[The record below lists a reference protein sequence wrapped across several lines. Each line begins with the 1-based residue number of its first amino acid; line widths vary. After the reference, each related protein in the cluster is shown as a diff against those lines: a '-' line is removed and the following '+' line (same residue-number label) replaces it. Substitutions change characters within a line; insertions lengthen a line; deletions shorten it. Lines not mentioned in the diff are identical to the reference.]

1 MLAQYEKAIQSAFR
15 EVSDALVARETYA
28 TQILALENNVTA
40 QQRRYDLSDI
50 RYKQGVDNYL
60 TVITAQQSL
69 MAAQQTQIT
78 ARYAQLVNLVTLYQ
92 ALGGDWQTPEST
104 PPSAT
109 AP

>member
-1 MLAQYEKAIQSAFR
+1 MLAQYEKTIQTAFR

-28 TQILALENNVTA
+28 TQIAAIETNVTA

-69 MAAQQTQIT
+69 IAAQQALVQ
-78 ARYAQLVNLVTLYQ
+78 ARAAQLINQVTLYK
-92 ALGGDWQTPEST
+92 ALGGDWQQKN
-104 PPSAT
+104 
-109 AP
+109 